1 VAISLVPEND
11 LAFVD
16 YTDLLCA
23 SRDQGRANHSLRS
36 AEIPFKLPFC
46 GTYLSEPNSS
56 TYRRFCSRVN
66 IVIK

>member
-23 SRDQGRANHSLRS
+23 PRDQGRANFSLRS
-36 AEIPFKLPFC
+36 ADISFKLPFC
-46 GTYLSEPNSS
+46 GAYLSEPNSS
-56 TYRRFCSRVN
+56 TYKRFCSRVN